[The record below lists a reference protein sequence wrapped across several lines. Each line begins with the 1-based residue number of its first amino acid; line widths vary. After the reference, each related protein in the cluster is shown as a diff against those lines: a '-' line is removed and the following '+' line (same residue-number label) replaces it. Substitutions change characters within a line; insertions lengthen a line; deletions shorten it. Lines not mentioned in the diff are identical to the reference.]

1 MMMHESRILEDI
13 NTNKVA
19 PQYRYFKA
27 KVVKEWKAD
36 ETDASFENAIH
47 KQQTIVFTDKTTF
60 CINIADYAEYIS

>member
-36 ETDASFENAIH
+36 ETATSFENAIH
-47 KQQTIVFTDKTTF
+47 K
-60 CINIADYAEYIS
+60 